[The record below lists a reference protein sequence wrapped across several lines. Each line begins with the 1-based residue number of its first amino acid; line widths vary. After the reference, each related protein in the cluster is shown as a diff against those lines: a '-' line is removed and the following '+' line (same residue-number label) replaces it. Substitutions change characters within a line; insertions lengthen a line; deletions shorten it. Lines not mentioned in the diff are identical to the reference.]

1 MKKETYDKIGI
12 VSVLLK
18 DKIGELDKCQK
29 EKEEILKEIEE
40 LKNNNELMERYPLM
54 KKKMDDNLKKINKV
68 VEEIRKLNEIVSQ

>member
-54 KKKMDDNLKKINKV
+54 KKKMDENLKRFNKV
-68 VEEIRKLNEIVSQ
+68 VEEIKKLNEIVSQ

>member
-18 DKIGELDKCQK
+18 SKIEELDKCQK

-54 KKKMDDNLKKINKV
+54 KKKMDENLKRFNKV
-68 VEEIRKLNEIVSQ
+68 VEEIKKLNEIVSQ

>member
-68 VEEIRKLNEIVSQ
+68 VEEIKKLNEIVSQ